1 MRIIIRGLFLLTL
14 VAALAF
20 YWLAYWPLRDKHP
33 ATAPVRGVLVIAG
46 ARIYR
51 SPDASAIEDGA
62 IIIRDGKVT
71 AVGEH
76 LAVPADAQVI
86 ACQGC
91 VVTAGFWNSHVHF
104 TEPKWSGADRTS
116 AAQLQAQIEDMVT
129 SRGFTT
135 VVDTGS
141 NLRTTIPLRRRIEH
155 GEILGPRIY
164 TAGSA
169 QYPPNGIPYYL
180 RDTLPRWMLWLMP
193 QPTSAEESAK
203 VEKRNIE
210 NGADLLKLFTGSYV
224 ERGKVLPMPL
234 DNARAAVAVAHEHRQ
249 LAFAHESDAQGVR
262 IAMDSGIDVLAHAA
276 DTATDVDETMLREIV
291 AKHIAMIPTLKM
303 FRTTVTTSPSYLD
316 PIYAQVRRF
325 HELGGDLIFGTD
337 VGYMTDYDTTGEF
350 EALTL
355 CGLSGRDI
363 LRMLTTVP
371 AARFNATTGVGT
383 IDVGQAGDLTVLD
396 GDPINDPKEF
406 ASVRYTIR
414 NGTVIWRRP

>member
-1 MRIIIRGLFLLTL
+1 MRIIIRGLFLLIL

-33 ATAPVRGVLVIAG
+33 ATAPARGVLVIAG
-46 ARIYR
+46 ARIYT
-51 SPDASAIEDGA
+51 SPDTPAIDDGA
-62 IIIRDGKVT
+62 IILRDGKII
-71 AVGEH
+71 AVGED

-91 VVTAGFWNSHVHF
+91 VVTAGFWNAHVHF
-104 TEPKWSGADRTS
+104 TEPKWSAADRTS
-116 AAQLQAQIEDMVT
+116 ATQLQAQIEDMLT

-141 NLRTTIPLRRRIEH
+141 NLRNTIPLRRRIER

-164 TAGSA
+164 TAGAA
-169 QYPPNGIPYYL
+169 QYPPNGVPYYL
-180 RDTLPRWMLWLMP
+180 RNTLPRWLVWLMP
-193 QPTSAEESAK
+193 QPATPAEAAK
-203 VEKRNIE
+203 VEEQNIE

-224 ERGKVLPMPL
+224 ERGKVLPMPP
-234 DNARAAVAVAHEHRQ
+234 DNARAAVAVAHAHGQ

-262 IAMDSGIDVLAHAA
+262 IAMDSGVDVLAHAA
-276 DTATDVDETMLREIV
+276 DTAKDVDETMLREIV
-291 AKHIAMIPTLKM
+291 AKHMALIPTLKM

-316 PIYAQVRRF
+316 PIYARIRSF

-337 VGYMTDYDTTGEF
+337 VGYMTDYDTSGEF

-363 LRMLTTVP
+363 LRMLTTAP
-371 AARFNATTGVGT
+371 AAKFNVTATTGTIEVGK
-383 IDVGQAGDLTVLD
+383 AGDLTVLD
-396 GDPINDPKEF
+396 GDPIDNANEF
-406 ASVRYTIR
+406 AAVRYTIR